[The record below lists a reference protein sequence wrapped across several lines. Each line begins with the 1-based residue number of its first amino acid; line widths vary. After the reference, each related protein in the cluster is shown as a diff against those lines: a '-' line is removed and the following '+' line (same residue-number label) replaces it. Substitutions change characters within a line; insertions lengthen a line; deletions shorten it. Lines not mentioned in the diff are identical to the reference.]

1 MWDTGTRAAEPRGR
15 IVVVTVAVMA
25 VLIVLQVS
33 VIAALRLPL
42 GSPDIV
48 LVVLC
53 FVALC
58 QGPVTGAVV
67 GFSVGVLADLL
78 STHVLG
84 QTALV
89 FSLVGYGVGLVGE
102 ETDRSAYLPLAVAA
116 AASATA
122 TAGHAAMAG
131 IIGQPSLTG
140 TQTLLRALGAALYA
154 LVLTPVVFPLVT
166 AGLRRLR
173 REQL

>member
-1 MWDTGTRAAEPRGR
+1 M
-15 IVVVTVAVMA
+15 
-25 VLIVLQVS
+25 
-33 VIAALRLPL
+33 
-42 GSPDIV
+42 
-48 LVVLC
+48 
-53 FVALC
+53 
-58 QGPVTGAVV
+58 
-67 GFSVGVLADLL
+67 
-78 STHVLG
+78 
-84 QTALV
+84 
-89 FSLVGYGVGLVGE
+89 GLVGE